1 MLAKLLAQT
10 FFTLSGWTFKNN
22 MPADIKQCVMI
33 AAPHT
38 SNWDAPYTRFAFVL
52 MGIPVKITIKDS
64 WMRFPYGPMIRY
76 LGGIGIN
83 RAANVP
89 IALGYCDYAKKEVGV
104 AKLVYPSGDIKK
116 DMKEIMA
123 FYKDITPHTPQNFSV
138 DVDYDA

>member
-1 MLAKLLAQT
+1 MLITPEGTRKQAFIILPLL
-10 FFTLSGWTFKNN
+10 L
-22 MPADIKQCVMI
+22 
-33 AAPHT
+33 
-38 SNWDAPYTRFAFVL
+38 
-52 MGIPVKITIKDS
+52 
-64 WMRFPYGPMIRY
+64 
-76 LGGIGIN
+76 
-83 RAANVP
+83 P